1 MILIDIDKPKACF
14 LCNFRR
20 GTEFGRYEG
29 NDPGHMCTVDWK
41 RIGTGP
47 YINTSYIREDCPIM
61 QVTVKKGD
69 NNMSKREAIVN
80 KITYMIINGAPVE
93 EIKKAIDEY
102 IQIMDAEREDRDGR

>member
-1 MILIDIDKPKACF
+1 MILIDMDKPKACF

-41 RIGTGP
+41 RIGNGP

-69 NNMSKREAIVN
+69 NNMTEREAIAN
-80 KITYMIINGAPVE
+80 KITDMILNGAPVE
-93 EIKKAIDEY
+93 EIKKAIDES
-102 IQIMDAEREDRDGR
+102 IKIIDSEKSEG